1 MLDDNIPQPWRARTT
16 LVLTL
21 TLVAVGLG
29 NLQRLPFL
37 MGEHGGA
44 PFFLSYVAALMLM
57 SAPVLIAEVVIGSL
71 GRGSPGLALHW
82 AASAASVDSRWRF
95 LGVAQAVL
103 SLILATVAA
112 LSAVWCWHWAGAL
125 YSGALASASA
135 NDVAAAFT
143 AFVSDRPAQFMLVLA
158 ALGAAGALS
167 AVGIRA
173 GMGLLAWGC
182 LPVVAVTLLGV
193 LDFVFVHADLRPVEE
208 FLFSRQS
215 SEWSLNSFWQ
225 ALGAAGITL
234 GAGVGVGLALGA
246 QAPTGLPWA
255 RSVLAVAVLDTAF
268 MVITAVILSALLFEA
283 NVAPAQG
290 LAAVFIGLP
299 YAFANLPL
307 GETYGALLFAALA
320 LVSWSASVV
329 LLEPV
334 VMLIDSEW
342 GLGRVSGAVLT
353 ATLAIIVAAVSLF
366 ASEAPLIQLGS
377 LATQWLLPASVLAL
391 SIFVGWLMPRPVLR
405 GELYRE
411 PLWLF
416 RFWWWALRWLVP
428 PASVLWFMWGS
439 A

>member
-1 MLDDNIPQPWRARTT
+1 
-16 LVLTL
+16 
-21 TLVAVGLG
+21 
-29 NLQRLPFL
+29 
-37 MGEHGGA
+37 
-44 PFFLSYVAALMLM
+44 
-57 SAPVLIAEVVIGSL
+57 
-71 GRGSPGLALHW
+71 
-82 AASAASVDSRWRF
+82 
-95 LGVAQAVL
+95 
-103 SLILATVAA
+103 
-112 LSAVWCWHWAGAL
+112 
-125 YSGALASASA
+125 
-135 NDVAAAFT
+135 
-143 AFVSDRPAQFMLVLA
+143 
-158 ALGAAGALS
+158 
-167 AVGIRA
+167 
-173 GMGLLAWGC
+173 
-182 LPVVAVTLLGV
+182 
-193 LDFVFVHADLRPVEE
+193 
-208 FLFSRQS
+208 
-215 SEWSLNSFWQ
+215 
-225 ALGAAGITL
+225 LGAAGITL

-283 NVAPAQG
+283 NVAPVQG
-290 LAAVFIGLP
+290 LTAVFIGLP

>member
-1 MLDDNIPQPWRARTT
+1 M
-16 LVLTL
+16 
-21 TLVAVGLG
+21 
-29 NLQRLPFL
+29 
-37 MGEHGGA
+37 
-44 PFFLSYVAALMLM
+44 
-57 SAPVLIAEVVIGSL
+57 
-71 GRGSPGLALHW
+71 
-82 AASAASVDSRWRF
+82 
-95 LGVAQAVL
+95 
-103 SLILATVAA
+103 
-112 LSAVWCWHWAGAL
+112 
-125 YSGALASASA
+125 
-135 NDVAAAFT
+135 
-143 AFVSDRPAQFMLVLA
+143 
-158 ALGAAGALS
+158 
-167 AVGIRA
+167 
-173 GMGLLAWGC
+173 
-182 LPVVAVTLLGV
+182 VAVTLLGV

-268 MVITAVILSALLFEA
+268 YGDHCGHPSRLCYSKL
-283 NVAPAQG
+283 NVAPVQG

-405 GELYRE
+405 GELYRGT
-411 PLWLF
+411 
-416 RFWWWALRWLVP
+416 AMAV
-428 PASVLWFMWGS
+428 SVLVVGIALAGS
-439 A
+439 TCQCSLVHVGLCLTDFTPAAPC